1 MSNEIIKIDKAKFLE
16 TFTPQN
22 IRTHLSR
29 VKSCSEAIKIDK
41 NGVSFYRKH
50 IGQTEIETIIGAL
63 ITNFQKSINVNKE
76 LTGFQIDELVN
87 EIINSYY
94 FLSIIE
100 IAFIFKQAKTGKYKV
115 NTFALSMPDVIQW
128 FEKYSEERIKEFQKI
143 QEQENRQRKAGK
155 EIVFDEQTGKSKV
168 YDQQSTLTEKSLL
181 KVFQDVKKEL
191 KPKFNKEEYQRIKS
205 SQNEIELIDQSE
217 NEELNKLKEILNIKY
232 GIDDK

>member
-29 VKSCSEAIKIDK
+29 VKSCSEAIEIDK

-115 NTFALSMPDVIQW
+115 NTFALSMPDVMQW
-128 FEKYSEERIKEFQKI
+128 FEQYSEERIKEFQKI
-143 QEQENRQRKAGK
+143 QQQENQIRKSGK
-155 EIVFDEQTGKSKV
+155 EIIDGKIYHQKT
-168 YDQQSTLTEKSLL
+168 TLTEEKLL
-181 KVFQDVKKEL
+181 NVFKEVKKEL
-191 KPKFNKEEYQRIKS
+191 KPKFNQKEYEQIKK
-205 SQNEIELIDQSE
+205 QYNE
-217 NEELNKLKEILNIKY
+217 K
-232 GIDDK
+232 

>member
-22 IRTHLSR
+22 IRTQLSR

-115 NTFALSMPDVIQW
+115 NTFALSMPDVMQW
-128 FEKYSEERIKEFQKI
+128 FEQYTEERIKEFQKI
-143 QEQENRQRKAGK
+143 QQQENQIRKSGK
-155 EIVFDEQTGKSKV
+155 EIIDGKLYHQKT
-168 YDQQSTLTEKSLL
+168 TLTEEKLL
-181 KVFQDVKKEL
+181 NVFKEVKKEL
-191 KPKFNKEEYQRIKS
+191 KPKFNQKEYEQIKK
-205 SQNEIELIDQSE
+205 QYNE
-217 NEELNKLKEILNIKY
+217 K
-232 GIDDK
+232 

>member
-1 MSNEIIKIDKAKFLE
+1 
-16 TFTPQN
+16 
-22 IRTHLSR
+22 
-29 VKSCSEAIKIDK
+29 
-41 NGVSFYRKH
+41 
-50 IGQTEIETIIGAL
+50 
-63 ITNFQKSINVNKE
+63 
-76 LTGFQIDELVN
+76 
-87 EIINSYY
+87 
-94 FLSIIE
+94 
-100 IAFIFKQAKTGKYKV
+100 
-115 NTFALSMPDVIQW
+115 MPDVIQW

-217 NEELNKLKEILNIKY
+217 NEELNKLKEILNKKY

>member
-1 MSNEIIKIDKAKFLE
+1 M
-16 TFTPQN
+16 
-22 IRTHLSR
+22 
-29 VKSCSEAIKIDK
+29 
-41 NGVSFYRKH
+41 
-50 IGQTEIETIIGAL
+50 

-217 NEELNKLKEILNIKY
+217 NEELNKLKEILNKKY